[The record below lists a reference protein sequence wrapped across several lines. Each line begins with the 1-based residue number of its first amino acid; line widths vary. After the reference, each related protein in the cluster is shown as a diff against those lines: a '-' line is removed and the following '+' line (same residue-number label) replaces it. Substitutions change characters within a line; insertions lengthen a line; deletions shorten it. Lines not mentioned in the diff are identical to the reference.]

1 MWLLRKSLK
10 KISSRS
16 QIAIQEVREGVLV
29 LPHQEYRL
37 ALETSSINF
46 ELKSEE
52 EQDALIDTFQNFL
65 NSLPTS
71 LQILIRVR
79 ELDIDQYVENIS
91 ELKKSEN
98 KIEYAKEVDEYCQFI
113 RKLVSGNKILS
124 RKFYILLPYKAERG
138 SKDFQLARSQLNL
151 TRDLVIKGL
160 EKLGMRTRELSSLEI
175 LNLFYSFYNQGQIK
189 TQELTGETL
198 RALLEENHASTHLH

>member
-10 KISSRS
+10 KVSSRN
-16 QIAIQEVREGVLV
+16 QIAIEEVRDGILV
-29 LPHQEYRL
+29 LPHREYRL
-37 ALETSSINF
+37 AIETSSINF

-52 EQDALIDTFQNFL
+52 EQDVLIDNFQNFL

-71 LQILIRVR
+71 LQILIRIR

-91 ELKKSEN
+91 VLKDTEK
-98 KIEYAKEVDEYCQFI
+98 KAEYLREIDEYCQFI

-124 RKFYILLPYKAERG
+124 RKFYIIIPYKAEQG
-138 SKDFQLARSQLNL
+138 TKDFELAKSQLNL
-151 TRDLVIKGL
+151 TKDLVIKGL
-160 EKLGMRTRELSSLEI
+160 EKLGMRARELTSLEI

-189 TQELTGETL
+189 TQALTGETL
-198 RALLEENHASTHLH
+198 RALLEENHAATRTH